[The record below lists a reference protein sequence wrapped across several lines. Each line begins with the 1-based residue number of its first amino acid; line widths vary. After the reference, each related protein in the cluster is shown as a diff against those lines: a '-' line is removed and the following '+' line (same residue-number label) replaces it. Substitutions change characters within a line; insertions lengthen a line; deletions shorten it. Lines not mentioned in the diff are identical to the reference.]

1 MTSLLNELEEE
12 MRVLQEK
19 LTIIDQK
26 KLALLEAEG
35 GIRMQMQRLEN
46 QIWRQKKL
54 QEKTPDS
61 V

>member
-1 MTSLLNELEEE
+1 MVTLLDDMEEE

-35 GIRMQMQRLEN
+35 GIRTQMQHLEN

-54 QEKTPDS
+54 HVKNPGQG
-61 V
+61 